1 MYSAPRAW
9 RSDLDPADT
18 PTIVTGGASGLG
30 RAIVARLADAGAR
43 VAVLDRD
50 GDGLARLSDEV
61 DVALTRTVEL
71 TDSTATDAAVAE
83 VFDALGPVRILI
95 NNAGIIRNAPLVDVM
110 RRATLEER
118 LKTWHEVIAVNLT
131 SVFAVSTS
139 VADRMVAQRATGVI
153 VNIGSISAAGN
164 PGQSAYS
171 AAKAGVHA
179 LTATWARE
187 LGPLGVR
194 VNAIA
199 PGFADTPSTHAALS
213 ETRIADLNSRVPMR
227 RLADAD
233 EIALAVEQVI
243 RNDYMNGA
251 VIPVDGGLV
260 L

>member
-1 MYSAPRAW
+1 
-9 RSDLDPADT
+9 
-18 PTIVTGGASGLG
+18 VTGGASGLG
-30 RAIVARLADAGAR
+30 RAIVARLAGAGAH

-50 GDGLARLSDEV
+50 GDGLAKLADEM
-61 DVALTRTVEL
+61 DVALTRTVDL
-71 TDSTATDAAVAE
+71 TDSAATDAAVAE
-83 VFDALGPVRILI
+83 VFEALGPVRILI

-110 RRATLEER
+110 RLATREER
-118 LKTWHEVIAVNLT
+118 LDTWHEVIAVNLT
-131 SVFAVSTS
+131 SVFAISMS
-139 VADRMVAQRATGVI
+139 VADRMVAQRTPGVI
-153 VNIGSISAAGN
+153 VNIGSISAGGN

-194 VNAIA
+194 VMAVA
-199 PGFADTPSTHAALS
+199 PGFADTPSTHSALS
-213 ETRIADLNSRVPMR
+213 EARLADLNDRVPLR
-227 RLADAD
+227 RLADAN

-243 RNDYMNGA
+243 RNDYMSGA